1 MRSANV
7 ALIESLLTRPQRAVL
22 KRLCALLAVPVDRW
36 VTIEPLLALFET
48 FAWWKL
54 GEQLHV
60 AEGVPASTALKQAAL
75 ILGLK
80 PNTMAKRLRRW
91 IEAAERGR
99 NVPARATRIAR
110 LQSVQEESNDRR
122 ESA

>member
-1 MRSANV
+1 MNR

-22 KRLCALLAVPVDRW
+22 KRLCGLLDVPVDRW
-36 VTIEPLLALFET
+36 VKIEPVLALFQV

-60 AEGVPASTALKQAAL
+60 GEGVPMAAALKQAAV
-75 ILGLK
+75 ILGCK

-91 IEAAERGR
+91 LEAAERGR
-99 NVPARATRIAR
+99 NVPGGATAMAR
-110 LQSVQEESNDRR
+110 LESVQEGVPNDRR
-122 ESA
+122 ESP